1 MFKQNGFEVDLVSE
15 TGTYQADWLSQQ
27 PDWLKDED
35 KKTWEDSKSDFRQ
48 KLDAGLKPRDLNPDD
63 VGIPSNE
70 KSFIDHLAVRYLLR
84 FGGTRVAD

>member
-63 VGIPSNE
+63 VGKPGYQIG
-70 KSFIDHLAVRYLLR
+70 FIDHLIVRDLLR
-84 FGGTRVAD
+84 LSRTCVAD